1 MTQHAGPQH
10 WGCAEAR
17 IALGVYVLGAIDPA
31 ERVLVDAHLA
41 TCDACQA
48 ELAELDGLPALLAL
62 VPAEEAMALAEGLPG
77 DDLIMGPPP
86 AITLPGGLDWA
97 RFEQPEAVPLE
108 LAPLALPDSVGRPPA
123 RQHPGAA
130 PSPQA
135 RPEPVAAVHDLA
147 AARRRR
153 RQRLTRVVSVAA
165 AAVVIGAASFGG
177 VKLAGPKSSPVVA
190 SADQQHPNGQPNSPW
205 STARGGNG
213 QATATVAYRS
223 MGWGTQ
229 LDALVTGIPV
239 NTHCGMLVIESNG
252 TQVQVGA
259 WDTDTAE
266 GTVWYPASVDVP
278 ASDIKAFVITVAG
291 GKDIAVTPA

>member
-1 MTQHAGPQH
+1 MTPHAGPPR

-62 VPAEEAMALAEGLPG
+62 VPAEEAIALAEGLPG

-97 RFEQPEAVPLE
+97 RFEQPEDVPLE
-108 LAPLALPDSVGRPPA
+108 LPRLAMPGPGGRPPA
-123 RQHPGAA
+123 REQPGAA
-130 PSPQA
+130 LSPQA
-135 RPEPVAAVHDLA
+135 RPEPVATVHDLA

-153 RQRLTRVVSVAA
+153 RQGLTRAVAVAA

-177 VKLAGPKSSPVVA
+177 VKLAGPRSSPQA
-190 SADQQHPNGQPNSPW
+190 SADQEHPNGQPMSAW
-205 STARGGNG
+205 ATVRGGNG

-229 LDALVTGIPV
+229 LDALVTGIPI
-239 NTHCGMLVIESNG
+239 NTNCGMFVVERNG
-252 TQVQVGA
+252 TRVQVGA
-259 WDTDTAE
+259 WDTDAAE

-278 ASDIKAFVITVAG
+278 ASNVKAFVITVAG
-291 GKDIAVTPA
+291 GKDITVTPA